1 MKTRGFQLS
10 IVVVLGLFIFGF
22 LILIAPE
29 DSYAAPKLK
38 ITKAKW
44 NSKKAILKVAG
55 RGWGSG
61 TLVTISNRAVGTTL
75 GTVQANSKGAWKV
88 TVTDPPNVPCWVWAD
103 ATTGSAEKAV
113 KGSPIVCTSPP
124 SSPSVKVF
132 SFNNLG
138 MHCYDSDFSVFS
150 ILPPFNT
157 VNAQVV
163 RRGASATNPVILDNA
178 QATVSFRAVVDASGS
193 INTTS
198 ANKTNFWDNV
208 LALFGV
214 SLPVDVGLAG
224 VKMPGTGNTPQ
235 PFTTYYTPAMKW
247 FTAEGI
253 PITILDDSNNR
264 NPYPLMAIVAL
275 DVLTSNLPSATST
288 VLPVSDE
295 MYCSNCHSTGGVAAN
310 TTAQTKYGIAAWST
324 SVVTQIQYRENI
336 LILHDAKH
344 ATGMMAVKPVL
355 CASCHYSP
363 ALDLAGTGPSGNQ
376 VGKPMFSFA
385 VHGRHGKDINGGIP
399 SATSPAIIPGV
410 DVAACY
416 NCHPGTVTKCLRG
429 AMGAAGITCNDC
441 HGGLLAVGGVYP
453 TTPARTPW
461 VNEPRCE
468 SCHTGDALV
477 QMGNQIRL
485 RVAYDPA
492 DPSASPRIAT
502 NKRFAE
508 EPNTLYRNSLG
519 HGGMAC
525 QACHGST
532 HAEWPNADPKANDNV
547 AAIQL
552 QGYTGPI
559 IECSVCH
566 GDGQAL
572 TTNGPHGLHNVN
584 SRAWND
590 GHKDFFRLG
599 ASTCQTCHGVALEGT
614 VLSRASTNRSLVLEE
629 GGTKFI
635 AKGTQVS
642 CTLCHEN
649 PLTGGAQRQRFLRKL
664 Y

>member
-1 MKTRGFQLS
+1 MKKRNFRLLM
-10 IVVVLGLFIFGF
+10 VLTISLLMTGL
-22 LILIAPE
+22 LTLVAPD
-29 DSYAAPKLK
+29 DSRAAPKLK
-38 ITKAKW
+38 ISKAKW
-44 NSKKAILKVAG
+44 TASKSTLDVAG
-55 RGWGSG
+55 KGWGAG
-61 TLVTISNRAVGTTL
+61 TSVTVRDPALGITL
-75 GTVQANSKGAWKV
+75 GTVQANNKGAWNL
-88 TVTDPPNVPCWVWAD
+88 TVTNPSNVPCWVWAQS
-103 ATTGSAEKAV
+103 TTGFADKAV
-113 KGSPIVCTSPP
+113 KGAPMVCASTPT
-124 SSPSVKVF
+124 VKVF

-163 RRGASATNPVILDNA
+163 RRGAGTTNPLILDDT
-178 QATVSFRAVVDASGS
+178 QATVFFRAVADKGKS

-198 ANKTNFWDNV
+198 ANKTNFWDHV
-208 LALFGV
+208 SALFAAL
-214 SLPVDVGLAG
+214 LPVDVGLVG
-224 VKMPGTGNTPQ
+224 VKMPGTGNIPQ
-235 PFTTYYTPAMKW
+235 QFSTYTPAMKW

-253 PITILDDSNNR
+253 PITALDDR
-264 NPYPLMAIVAL
+264 NKQNTYPLMAIQPF
-275 DVLTSNLPSATST
+275 DVSTSNVPTATST

-310 TTAQTKYGIAAWST
+310 SSTQTKWGVVAWST

-344 ATGMMAVKPVL
+344 TASSLMGRKPVL

-363 ALDLAGTGPSGNQ
+363 ALDLTGAGPQGDQ
-376 VGKPMFSFA
+376 VNKPMFSFA
-385 VHGRHGKDINGGIP
+385 VHGRHGKDLNGNIP

-453 TTPARTPW
+453 TVPTRTPW
-461 VNEPRCE
+461 VNEPKCQ

-477 QMGNQIRL
+477 QMGNNIRL
-485 RVAYDPA
+485 KVAYDPA
-492 DPSASPRIAT
+492 DPAAAPRIAT

-508 EPNTLYRNSLG
+508 EDNTLYRNSRG

-532 HAEWPNADPKANDNV
+532 HAEWPIADLKANDNV
-547 AAIQL
+547 AATQL
-552 QGYTGPI
+552 QGHSGPI
-559 IECSVCH
+559 IECNTCH
-566 GDGQAL
+566 GDGQVL

-584 SRAWND
+584 NRAWNE
-590 GHKDFFRLG
+590 GHSDFFSLG

-614 VLSRASTNRSLVLEE
+614 VLSRAAADRRLVSDE
-629 GGTKFI
+629 GRTRFI

-649 PLTGGAQRQRFLRKL
+649 PLSGGGQRQRLLKKL

>member
-1 MKTRGFQLS
+1 MASKSFRLVM
-10 IVVVLGLFIFGF
+10 VVMLTLFLTGLLAVVI
-22 LILIAPE
+22 PD
-29 DSYAAPKLK
+29 DSYSASTPK

-44 NSKKAILKVAG
+44 SPQKATLKVAG
-55 RGWGSG
+55 KGWGAG
-61 TLVTISNRAVGTTL
+61 TLVTISNRALGTIL
-75 GTVQANSKGAWKV
+75 GTVQANNKGVWKV

-103 ATTGSAEKAV
+103 AVTGSAEKAV
-113 KGSPIVCTSPP
+113 NHAPIVCKSPP
-124 SSPSVKVF
+124 ASPSTKVF

-163 RRGASATNPVILDNA
+163 RRGSSATNPVILDNA
-178 QATVSFRAVVDASGS
+178 QATVSFQAAVDASGS

-198 ANKTNFWDNV
+198 ANKTNFWDHV
-208 LALFGV
+208 QALFGV

-224 VKMPGTGNTPQ
+224 VKMPGTSNTPQ
-235 PFTTYYTPAMKW
+235 TITTYFTPAMKW
-247 FTAEGI
+247 FTAEGV
-253 PITILDDSNNR
+253 PITVLDDSNNR
-264 NPYPLMAIVAL
+264 NPYPLMSFQAL
-275 DVLTSNLPSATST
+275 DALTSTVPSATYT

-295 MYCSNCHSTGGVAAN
+295 MYCSNCHSTGGMAAN
-310 TTAQTKYGIAAWST
+310 TSTQTKYNIPAWST
-324 SVVTQIQYRENI
+324 SVVIPIQYRENI

-344 ATGMMAVKPVL
+344 TTGMMAVKPVL

-363 ALDLAGTGPSGNQ
+363 ALDLKGTG
-376 VGKPMFSFA
+376 
-385 VHGRHGKDINGGIP
+385 HGKDINGNIP
-399 SATSPAIIPGV
+399 SATSPAIIPGA

-429 AMGAAGITCNDC
+429 SMGAAGITCTDC

-453 TTPARTPW
+453 TVPARTPW
-461 VNEPRCE
+461 VNEPKCQ

-492 DPSASPRIAT
+492 DPSATPRVAT

-508 EPNTLYRNSLG
+508 EDNTLYRNSRG

-532 HAEWPNADPKANDNV
+532 HAEWPIADQKANDNV

-552 QGYTGPI
+552 QGYPGPI

-584 SRAWND
+584 SRAWNE
-590 GHKDFFRLG
+590 GHSDFYRLG

-614 VLSRASTNRSLVLEE
+614 VLSRAATNRSLVTEE
-629 GGTKFI
+629 RGTKSI
-635 AKGTQVS
+635 PKGTQVS

-649 PLTGGAQRQRFLRKL
+649 PLTGGGQRVRFLRKL

>member
-1 MKTRGFQLS
+1 MKTRNFRLS
-10 IVVVLGLFIFGF
+10 MVLTLGLLMTCI
-22 LILIAPE
+22 IALVAPDE
-29 DSYAAPKLK
+29 SYAASKLK
-38 ITKAKW
+38 ISKAKW
-44 NSKKAILKVAG
+44 TASKSTLDVAG
-55 RGWGSG
+55 KGWVAG
-61 TLVTISNRAVGTTL
+61 TSVTVRDPALGITL
-75 GTVQANSKGAWKV
+75 GTVQADSKGAWKL
-88 TVTDPPNVPCWVWAD
+88 TVINPSNVPCWVWAQS
-103 ATTGSAEKAV
+103 TTGFADKAV
-113 KGSPIVCTSPP
+113 KGAPVVCA
-124 SSPSVKVF
+124 SSPTVKVF

-163 RRGASATNPVILDNA
+163 RRGAAATNPVILDNT
-178 QATVSFRAVVDASGS
+178 QATVFFRAVADKGKS

-198 ANKTNFWDNV
+198 ANKTNFWDYV
-208 LALFGV
+208 SALFGA
-214 SLPVDVGLAG
+214 SLPVDVGLVG
-224 VKMPGTGNTPQ
+224 VKMPGTGNIPQ
-235 PFTTYYTPAMKW
+235 PFVTYTPAMKW

-253 PITILDDSNNR
+253 PITALDDR
-264 NPYPLMAIVAL
+264 NKQNTYPLMAIQPF
-275 DVLTSNLPSATST
+275 DVSTSNVPAVTST

-295 MYCSNCHSTGGVAAN
+295 MYCSDCHSTGGIAAN
-310 TTAQTKYGIAAWST
+310 SSTQTKWGVAAWST

-336 LILHDAKH
+336 LILHDAKRT
-344 ATGMMAVKPVL
+344 TGLMAGKPIL

-363 ALDLAGTGPSGNQ
+363 ALDLAGTGPSGDQ
-376 VGKPMFSFA
+376 IGKPMFSFA
-385 VHGRHGKDINGGIP
+385 VHGRHGKDLNGNIP

-441 HGGLLAVGGVYP
+441 HGGLLAVGGVFP
-453 TTPARTPW
+453 TLPTRTPW
-461 VNEPRCE
+461 VNEPKCQ

-477 QMGNQIRL
+477 QMGNNIRL

-492 DPSASPRIAT
+492 DPSATPRIAT

-508 EPNTLYRNSLG
+508 ENNTLYRNSRG

-532 HAEWPNADPKANDNV
+532 HAEWPIADPKSNDNV
-547 AAIQL
+547 AANQL
-552 QGYTGPI
+552 QGHTGPI
-559 IECSVCH
+559 IECSTCH

-584 SRAWND
+584 NRAWNE
-590 GHKDFFRLG
+590 GHKDFFSLG

-614 VLSRASTNRSLVLEE
+614 VLSRAAADRRLVSDEGRSISI
-629 GGTKFI
+629 K
-635 AKGTQVS
+635 KGTQIS

-649 PLTGGAQRQRFLRKL
+649 PLGGGLRSALRRQTILRK
-664 Y
+664 